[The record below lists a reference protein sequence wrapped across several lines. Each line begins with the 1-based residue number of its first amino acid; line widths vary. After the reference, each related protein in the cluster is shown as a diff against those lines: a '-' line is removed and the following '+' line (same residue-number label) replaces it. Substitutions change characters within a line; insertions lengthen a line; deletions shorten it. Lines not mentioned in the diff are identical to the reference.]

1 MVWHDFLDG
10 HELADT
16 RIEDSEDLREIDRLL
31 IENFEKEKGLL
42 PKMENEPEKIRT
54 ILKRGNTGCRG
65 SPYGR

>member
-31 IENFEKEKGLL
+31 IENFGEGEGACSR
-42 PKMENEPEKIRT
+42 KMENEPEK
-54 ILKRGNTGCRG
+54 
-65 SPYGR
+65 YGQS